1 LPRGFGREKS
11 PRDGE
16 REQPDPVSVC
26 HVACSS
32 DRRELDGSRGAVRV
46 RPLNVD
52 LRHPLFVSNS
62 QIAAIAEGR
71 AEWVKPTLEREFAVA
86 VVRPQGAQK
95 LPLRA
100 TLPLSRPQLSTP

>member
-1 LPRGFGREKS
+1 VFAMEWRALPGTPVLLDATLVRALPAQLRHS
-11 PRDGE
+11 QRNPRC
-16 REQPDPVSVC
+16 PVC
-26 HVACSS
+26 
-32 DRRELDGSRGAVRV
+32 
-46 RPLNVD
+46 VD